1 MLYQRTSAQR
11 HNPEKSDRYI
21 EENTSSLVKEEDT
34 GKTIKNVLGS
44 SWQLR
49 KIVDDADGIWYYS
62 VRRKQN

>member
-44 SWQLR
+44 S
-49 KIVDDADGIWYYS
+49 
-62 VRRKQN
+62 